1 MVSGPWAHHCNVP
14 RLFIHILGSR
24 TGVCDWPAF
33 CARHSNRKWTSLN
46 NTKNSQYDTSGK
58 ISRNISS
65 IKMKNIKSFFKEY
78 IYFELAVA
86 VFTLLCV
93 LIYFPSKP
101 KAPPSRSSTEKRH
114 NFSLGLKRL
123 LSHGSFWLLAGLF
136 CGAVRSHWFVVSNT
150 WRHIVQIWYR
160 TDNRRLARMCFNAW
174 RIH

>member
-1 MVSGPWAHHCNVP
+1 M
-14 RLFIHILGSR
+14 
-24 TGVCDWPAF
+24 
-33 CARHSNRKWTSLN
+33 TSLN

-65 IKMKNIKSFFKEY
+65 IEMKNIKSFFKEY
-78 IYFELAVA
+78 SYFELAVA

-123 LSHGSFWLLAGLF
+123 LSNGSFWLLTGLF
-136 CGAVRSHWFVVSNT
+136 AVQFALMGLWLSILDVILSKYGIEQTTAGWLGCASMLGGFISGILVS
-150 WRHIVQIWYR
+150 R
-160 TDNRRLARMCFNAW
+160 
-174 RIH
+174 